1 MSYERGAQGIPG
13 VTGATG
19 PAGVTG
25 ATGTEYIARGSY
37 YYSTSS
43 PPSYLLNNLVVNNN
57 QVYDNLSTPLNTPD
71 NNTYVCIQSLPN
83 IYGAP
88 GPLDPNIPEWVD
100 YWQLFVSG
108 GPTGETGPAGPTGS
122 APQVYQATHSKSAQQ
137 NLVSPETDV
146 TFDVTE
152 AWSNAGTYIT
162 QTSPTEFTV
171 GITGLYQLEFN
182 ANIIAVGT
190 GSSWTSLN
198 KTISVDITRSPEAE
212 VIAIQQSASISSGA
226 NYSQSLCCTF
236 RLLPNDVINCRISNN
251 FVTGAT
257 GPPYARGVTNT
268 FDLNTFFTWRFI
280 S

>member
-1 MSYERGAQGIPG
+1 
-13 VTGATG
+13 
-19 PAGVTG
+19 
-25 ATGTEYIARGSY
+25 
-37 YYSTSS
+37 
-43 PPSYLLNNLVVNNN
+43 VNNN

-83 IYGAP
+83 PYGAP
-88 GPLDPNIPEWVD
+88 GPLDPNVPEWVD

-108 GPTGETGPAGPTGS
+108 GPTGPTGETGPAGPTGS
-122 APQVYQATHSKSAQQ
+122 APQVYQATFSKSALQ
-137 NLVSPETDV
+137 NLTSPETDI

-152 AWSNAGTYIT
+152 AWSNAGTYIA

-182 ANIIAVGT
+182 ANIIGVGST
-190 GSSWTSLN
+190 WVSVN
-198 KTISVDITRSPEAE
+198 KTISLDITRSPEAE

-236 RLLPNDVINCRISNN
+236 FLLPNDVINCRISNA
-251 FVTGAT
+251 FTAGT
-257 GPPYARGVTNT
+257 PYARGVTNT